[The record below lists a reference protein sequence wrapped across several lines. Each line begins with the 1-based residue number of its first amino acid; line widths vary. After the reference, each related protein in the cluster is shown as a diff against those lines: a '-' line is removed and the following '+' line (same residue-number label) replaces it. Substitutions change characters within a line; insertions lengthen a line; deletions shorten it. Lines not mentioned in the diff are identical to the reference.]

1 MAIKIEQHDGMTR
14 TFSDDGHW
22 IIQDETG
29 AEYHEA
35 WDPIDYPRSY
45 TESERLIEID
55 EPELTEEEIREAAA
69 FIKAAK
75 IMLGSDDDE

>member
-1 MAIKIEQHDGMTR
+1 MAIQIEQHDKMTR

-22 IIQDETG
+22 IVQDETG
-29 AEYHEA
+29 EEYQEA

-45 TESERLIEID
+45 TESDRLIEID
-55 EPELTEEEIREAAA
+55 APEFTEEEIREAAA

-75 IMLGSDDDE
+75 IMLGSDGDE